1 MNRSRQ
7 KDGSH
12 HNCTIP
18 FLNNGKWF
26 VCHQFGIRLKLSMW
40 SFVCSWQKSLACYQF
55 RLFYFIL
62 FIWKHQFRLF
72 KLFGFCFYNKNILHC
87 HQNLITR
94 FTNIEMPF
102 GHHQGFW
109 AFQLYTKLYF
119 SVHFHKWLNYF
130 SKYNQII

>member
-26 VCHQFGIRLKLSMW
+26 VCHQFGIRPKLSMW

-55 RLFYFIL
+55 RLFYLFESINFVYSNYLVFASTTRIFFIAIKTSSLDSLTSKCHSVTIKAFEL
-62 FIWKHQFRLF
+62 FNFIPNFTFQYIFI
-72 KLFGFCFYNKNILHC
+72 ND
-87 HQNLITR
+87 LIT
-94 FTNIEMPF
+94 F
-102 GHHQGFW
+102 
-109 AFQLYTKLYF
+109 L
-119 SVHFHKWLNYF
+119 S
-130 SKYNQII
+130 IIK